1 MKISTLFLNSLNI
14 LHTDAQK
21 RPNVILLLADDLGM
35 GDISLNN
42 KDGKIKTPNIGNHI
56 FYIYIR
62 FMVYSISYKKQL
74 YNYLLPIMF

>member
-14 LHTDAQK
+14 LNTDAQK

-56 FYIYIR
+56 FRIYSNNDLFYQIQETIIQL
-62 FMVYSISYKKQL
+62 FITKQ
-74 YNYLLPIMF
+74 